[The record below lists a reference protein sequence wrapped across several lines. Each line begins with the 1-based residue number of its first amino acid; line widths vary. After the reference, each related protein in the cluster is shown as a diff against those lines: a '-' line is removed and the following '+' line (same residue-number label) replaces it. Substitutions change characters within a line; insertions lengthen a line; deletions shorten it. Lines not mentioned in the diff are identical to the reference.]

1 MSDPQTLSLVGGA
14 LCLDFA
20 NTLEFRRTSREQ
32 EALTSFEKLRR
43 WAAHVGTIE
52 AETAELLRHSATD
65 DPAAARRVLV
75 DGRHLREAIY
85 DVMSAVAGGTAPQ
98 GAALD
103 ALNAAL
109 KPLLSASRLWADN
122 SGARRLWS
130 GPPAALE
137 RLLWP
142 VAWST
147 FDLMLSDELSRVREC
162 ANQEC
167 HWLFVDRSRN
177 RSRRWCDMAICG
189 NVMKVRRFRQK
200 RPPGHLSSSFSS

>member
-1 MSDPQTLSLVGGA
+1 MSDPQSLSLVGGA

-20 NTLEFRRTSREQ
+20 NTLEFRRTAREE
-32 EALTSFEKLRR
+32 EALTSFEELRR
-43 WAAHVGTIE
+43 WAARVGAIE
-52 AETAELLRHSATD
+52 GEAAELLRRSASD
-65 DPAAARRVLV
+65 DPEAARRVLA
-75 DGRHLREAIY
+75 DARRLREAIY
-85 DVMSAVAGGTAPQ
+85 DVLSAVAGGMAPPT
-98 GAALD
+98 AALE

-109 KPLLSASRLWADN
+109 KPLLSASHVSVDDR
-122 SGARRLWS
+122 GARLLWS

-137 RLLWP
+137 QVLWP
-142 VAWST
+142 VAWSILE
-147 FDLMLSDELSRVREC
+147 LMLNDELSRVREC

-200 RPPGHLSSSFSS
+200 

>member
-1 MSDPQTLSLVGGA
+1 MSDPQSLSLIGGA

-20 NTLEFRRTSREQ
+20 NTLEFRRTAREE
-32 EALTSFEKLRR
+32 EALTSFEELRR
-43 WAAHVGTIE
+43 WAARVGAIE
-52 AETAELLRHSATD
+52 GEAAELLRRSASD
-65 DPAAARRVLV
+65 DPEAARRVLA
-75 DGRHLREAIY
+75 DARRLREAIY
-85 DVMSAVAGGTAPQ
+85 DVLSAVAGGGMPQ
-98 GAALD
+98 SAALE

-109 KPLLSASRLWADN
+109 KPLLSASHVSVDDR
-122 SGARRLWS
+122 GARLLWS

-137 RLLWP
+137 QVVWP
-142 VAWST
+142 VAWSILE
-147 FDLMLSDELSRVREC
+147 LMLNDELSRVREC

-200 RPPGHLSSSFSS
+200 

>member
-1 MSDPQTLSLVGGA
+1 MSDPQSLSLVGGA

-20 NTLEFRRTSREQ
+20 NTLEFRRTAREE
-32 EALTSFEKLRR
+32 EALTSFEELRR
-43 WAAHVGTIE
+43 WAARVGAIE
-52 AETAELLRHSATD
+52 GEAAELLRRSASD
-65 DPAAARRVLV
+65 DPEAARRVLA
-75 DGRHLREAIY
+75 DARRLREAIY
-85 DVMSAVAGGTAPQ
+85 DVLSAVAGGMAPQ
-98 GAALD
+98 TAALE

-109 KPLLSASRLWADN
+109 KPLLSASHVSVDDR
-122 SGARRLWS
+122 GARLLWS

-137 RLLWP
+137 QVLWP
-142 VAWST
+142 VAWSILE
-147 FDLMLSDELSRVREC
+147 LMLNDELSRVREC

-200 RPPGHLSSSFSS
+200 